1 MKKELLLL
9 SIISALCIGSLRAQ
23 WTQVAYITSG
33 TDTARSVY
41 QIKGVGNSLYTCT
54 DKGLFV
60 SSDNGDSWMSL
71 TYTKTNTANL
81 AIRSVYADSA
91 SGKLYAGGDSALFV
105 SSDNGGTWAAT
116 ALTGV
121 DRINDISHIGSKL
134 LASVGAFSRGGVYY
148 STSGFSTFTQATD
161 TMPKGD
167 FLIDGSNTFVAGKN
181 GIYKTTDNGDTWT
194 VAGTGYLASCKFL
207 TVVRSG
213 STYYAG
219 DLFGSGLYIS
229 SDNGATWAN
238 RDSATFHD
246 FCQVFSTTE
255 ANGTILCTVD
265 GACNG
270 SEPLKASTDNGVTF
284 SGFMSG
290 VSPAYFSIVGRN
302 ASGSCFFTFSSNS
315 HQVFRVCTTTG
326 ISDEPTA
333 SDIWLSPNPAQA
345 ALTIHTTDSRPSHI
359 SIISTTGQI
368 AYENNSPVT
377 SDVQVDISMLPAGVY
392 MVEIKSQSSRRILKF
407 IKD

>member
-1 MKKELLLL
+1 MKKELFLF
-9 SIISALCIGSLRAQ
+9 SIISALCISSLHAQ
-23 WTQVAYITSG
+23 WTQIAYITSG

-60 SSDNGDSWMSL
+60 SADNGDSWTSL
-71 TYTKTNTANL
+71 TYTKTNTANR
-81 AIRSVYADSA
+81 AIRSVYSDSA
-91 SGKLYAGGDSALFV
+91 SGKLYAGGDSTLFV
-105 SSDNGGTWAAT
+105 SSDNGGTWSAT

-121 DRINDISHIGSKL
+121 DISHIGSKL

-181 GIYKTTDNGDTWT
+181 GIYKSTDNGDTWT
-194 VAGTGYLASCKFL
+194 VAGTGYPASCKFL
-207 TVVRSG
+207 TLVRSG
-213 STYYAG
+213 TTYYAG

-270 SEPLKASTDNGVTF
+270 NEPLKASIDNGATF
-284 SGFMSG
+284 PGFMSG
-290 VSPAYFSIVGRN
+290 LSPAYFSIVGRN

-315 HQVFRVCTTTG
+315 HQLFRICTLTG
-326 ISDEPTA
+326 IPDEQTTSDM
-333 SDIWLSPNPAQA
+333 WLSPNPAHA
-345 ALTIHTTDSRPSHI
+345 ALTVHITDNQPSHI
-359 SIISTTGQI
+359 SIISITGQI
-368 AYENNSPVT
+368 VYESNSPGT
-377 SDVQVDISMLPAGVY
+377 GKSQVDVSTLPAGVY
-392 MVEIKSQSSRRILKF
+392 MVEVKSQSSRRILKF